1 MTIWTSK
8 RVLAGLVLLVQT
20 GCAEG
25 PGLAFAPTDAAAKA
39 TADRQ
44 TQAALADGRIALQA
58 PAGFCIDPSSI
69 SNRGREGFA
78 MLARCNRLGPDTV
91 ALALAGQSPA
101 VMTVSTRP
109 WTREGTGIS
118 GAEIAGAY
126 PAGAVLDTR
135 DKPPM
140 AMVRAK
146 GGAPRISGLSDT
158 HWRGA
163 MVING
168 QLVVMGLFAPE
179 DSRAL
184 GNSGASLLDQMAR
197 RTAKASQGVPQ
208 NADKTGGRVATDG

>member
-20 GCAEG
+20 GCTEG
-25 PGLAFAPTDAAAKA
+25 PGLAFAPSETTSKTTD
-39 TADRQ
+39 DRK
-44 TQAALADGRIALQA
+44 TEVTLAEGRVALQA
-58 PAGFCIDPSSI
+58 PAGFCIDPASASSK
-69 SNRGREGFA
+69 GREGFA
-78 MLARCNRLGPDTV
+78 MLARCNRLSPDTV

-109 WTREGTGIS
+109 WTRDGTEIS
-118 GAEIAGAY
+118 GSDIASAY
-126 PAGAVLDTR
+126 PANAVLDTR

-140 AMVRAK
+140 SMVRAK
-146 GGAPRISGLSDT
+146 GGAPTVGGLSET

-163 MVING
+163 MVIND

-184 GNSGASLLDQMAR
+184 GTSGANLLDQLAR
-197 RTAKASQGVPQ
+197 RTAKASAARSVGTAQQ
-208 NADKTGGRVATDG
+208 ASAD